1 MKHIRLIS
9 LFITF
14 SILSSCGVSKKTLVD
29 PYQLIQDDYNSGN
42 IVALILDLSIYPFHR
57 NHIES
62 LLFNHVYDYASYNDL
77 KEFYNMSQS
86 DFRACEFFDSLLIDR
101 QIHVL
106 DSLSYLS
113 LDQIGDFYYR
123 KSKEHDYLKQNLG
136 EIYFSNIDTLDYIN
150 LRALN
155 KAFGS
160 TDLKDLYYDR
170 YTSLRDSLL
179 KESMEVLDKYLKVE
193 GQLIDDVEATLRKE
207 CRLYIQEG
215 VTQIIE
221 SLMTKNNRGTL
232 KKIFKRETIDNY
244 SFQEYAEILI
254 NQHLSPTSVQKIVVS
269 QLEQLVSV
277 CTDYRQDLYETYFFD
292 IKFDD
297 LFINSD
303 FLDKKCIWTIG
314 RQDVDNISSIQF
326 TGKALTVGSIA
337 LGFIPGIG
345 ALAIAADIADF
356 AYGMTQDKQVN
367 NAMLQLTQTL
377 LDDSLKSVD
386 SYLDE
391 VFRSIR
397 NSKTYSD
404 NYAKSRLH
412 EEF

>member
-1 MKHIRLIS
+1 MKSVRLIS
-9 LFITF
+9 LFISF
-14 SILSSCGVSKKTLVD
+14 SILPSCGISKKVDID
-29 PYQLIQDDYNSGN
+29 PYRLIQEDYNNGN
-42 IVALILDLSIYPFHR
+42 IVALIQDLSIYPFHR
-57 NHIES
+57 DHIES
-62 LLFNHVYDYASYNDL
+62 LLFNHIYDYTSYNDL
-77 KEFYNMSQS
+77 KEFYNMSKS
-86 DFRACEFFDSLLIDR
+86 DFRVCEFFDSLLIDR
-101 QIHVL
+101 QILTL

-136 EIYFSNIDTLDYIN
+136 EIYFSNIDTLEYIN

-179 KESMEVLDKYLKVE
+179 EESMEVLDKYLKVE
-193 GQLIDDVEATLRKE
+193 GQLIDDIEATLRKE
-207 CRLYIQEG
+207 CRLYIEDG

-221 SLMTKNNRGTL
+221 SLMTKNNRGIL

-244 SFQEYAEILI
+244 SFEEYAEILI
-254 NQHLSPTSVQKIVVS
+254 NQNLSPNTVQKIVIS
-269 QLEQLVSV
+269 KLSQLVSV
-277 CTDYRQDLYETYFFD
+277 SADYRQELYETYFLD

-303 FLDKKCIWTIG
+303 FRDKKCIWSIG
-314 RQDVDNISSIQF
+314 RQDVDDISSIQF

-356 AYGMTQDKQVN
+356 AYGMTQDKQVD

-377 LDDSLKSVD
+377 LDDSVKSVD
-386 SYLDE
+386 IYLDE
-391 VFRSIR
+391 VFRAIR

-404 NYAKSRLH
+404 DYAKLRLY